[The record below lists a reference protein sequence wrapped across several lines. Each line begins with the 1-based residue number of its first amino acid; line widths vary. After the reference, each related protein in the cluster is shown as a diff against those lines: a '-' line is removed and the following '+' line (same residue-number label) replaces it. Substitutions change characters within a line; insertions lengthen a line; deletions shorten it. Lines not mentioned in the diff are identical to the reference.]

1 MEIIN
6 ITAGVGFGHNLTL
19 HIVDDSVTWYT
30 AKEACQSEISGSD
43 FSMCGYDC
51 SVYTALKLDRL
62 NWLTDQLVWIGRI
75 KERDD
80 KVYKSNK
87 CKEDLSLTSIV
98 NQIAGIEGQTK
109 CIVLNTSFPTYSS
122 GVFGIDDCHN
132 KHPYLCY
139 HKKSVSSAVR
149 YNNVSLLFNS
159 ATYFETVDLPDETEC
174 DKQCQY
180 WYRCVGFLFNLQNN
194 SCQKII
200 DSSENFDAL
209 PVFNVYDD
217 PDSFNF
223 FEVKSG
229 KRAFLEILQIA
240 NSRSNETSTVFSCIP
255 TETTTDGVTTVTT
268 KSLPTDITTDGV
280 TTATTKSL
288 PTETTTDGVT
298 TVTTEMFSNQTSCE
312 CPCSN
317 TLSEHTPLNRSDI
330 NEWIKNITNTLTLD
344 KKQLSSFTR
353 RLISANDSRSSSRAM
368 GAVGGIVLAI
378 LVISVT
384 AGDMY
389 TLVSY
394 FKKLAFK
401 RKSDK
406 MT

>member
-1 MEIIN
+1 
-6 ITAGVGFGHNLTL
+6 
-19 HIVDDSVTWYT
+19 
-30 AKEACQSEISGSD
+30 
-43 FSMCGYDC
+43 MCGYDC

-75 KERDD
+75 KDRDG
-80 KVYKSNK
+80 KVYKSDK

-98 NQIAGIEGQTK
+98 NQIAGLEGQTK
-109 CIVLNTSFPTYSS
+109 CIVLNTSSPTYSS
-122 GVFGIDDCHN
+122 GVFGVDDCHN
-132 KHPYLCY
+132 RHPYLCY
-139 HKKSVSSAVR
+139 KKKSVSSAVR
-149 YNNVSLLFNS
+149 YNNVSVLFNS
-159 ATYFETVDLPDETEC
+159 ATYFETNDLPDESEC

-180 WYRCVGFLFNLQNN
+180 WYRCVGYLYNVQNN

-209 PVFNVYDD
+209 PVFTVNEE

-223 FEVKSG
+223 FEPKSG
-229 KRAFLEILQIA
+229 KR
-240 NSRSNETSTVFSCIP
+240 
-255 TETTTDGVTTVTT
+255 GVTTITT
-268 KSLPTDITTDGV
+268 KSIPTD
-280 TTATTKSL
+280 
-288 PTETTTDGVT
+288 TTTYV
-298 TVTTEMFSNQTSCE
+298 FSNQTSCE

-317 TLSEHTPLNRSDI
+317 TISEHTPLNNSDI

-353 RLISANDSRSSSRAM
+353 RLTSAKDSRSSSRAM

-389 TLVSY
+389 TLISY
-394 FKKLAFK
+394 LKKFAFKKC
-401 RKSDK
+401 
-406 MT
+406 